1 MAFFSQF
8 IHPMQLPDWAK
19 KGTIRLVG
27 SWRLISL
34 PRSHFLRV
42 TSKKRLRG
50 RLALNGRGVS
60 LNFWLT
66 AMPSW
71 SNRKG
76 GQERKSSSLVTQH
89 SFSLRGT
96 LRDETKTV
104 ACKTKRAEL
113 VATVLRWVG
122 CAHAQLT
129 GHNAVLC
136 SVKISMRWFVFQ
148 WASHQLTN

>member
-8 IHPMQLPDWAK
+8 VNPMQLPGKAK
-19 KGTIRLVG
+19 NGTTRLLG

-34 PRSHFLRV
+34 PRSLFLDVTSCV

-50 RLALNGRGVS
+50 RLALNGPGVS
-60 LNFWLT
+60 LNFWLI
-66 AMPSW
+66 AMPCW

-76 GQERKSSSLVTQH
+76 GQERKSSCLVTQH

-136 SVKISMRWFVFQ
+136 FYEMVCISM
-148 WASHQLTN
+148 S